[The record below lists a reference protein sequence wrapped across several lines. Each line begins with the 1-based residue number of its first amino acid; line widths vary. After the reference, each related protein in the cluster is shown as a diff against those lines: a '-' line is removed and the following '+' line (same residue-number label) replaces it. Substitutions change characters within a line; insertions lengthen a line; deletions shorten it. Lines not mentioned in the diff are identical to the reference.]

1 MKNLR
6 HGSLQ
11 MNVIYDLAKVQS
23 WGHDSKLEISFQK
36 IKVKKM
42 DFNSYFNM
50 NKSDYIF
57 VHTTG

>member
-11 MNVIYDLAKVQS
+11 MNVIYDIAKVQS
-23 WGHDSKLEISFQK
+23 WGHDSKLGISFQK
-36 IKVKKM
+36 IK